1 MNIYILQNYFYD
13 IFFNT
18 KNYFQL
24 WLIGFLIN
32 ILRWSE
38 IVITGI
44 IIFNITNSPL
54 QVTLLL
60 IFRFLSL
67 MSFSVISGIITDKY
81 NKKICLSTSLFLMT
95 LISLMFYFL
104 SKLDINIFILQ
115 IYSIVSGL
123 FWAVETTVRKSL
135 IIESITKD
143 NYAKYISLDTFTLH
157 LTRFIGPLISGFFYE
172 YYLLSYLFIFATFTY
187 AISFLLSTIL
197 KYNKNKNNSSSNNI
211 NYNLAAIY
219 KIILKKK
226 QLLLVYFITII
237 FNIWAYAHISLLPA
251 IVEIEEFYES
261 KHISYLFCVEAL
273 GSLISILYVVIY
285 DNYKFYKSYYII
297 GTVITLICSL
307 LFCFSTNIYFTY
319 FILFISGIGSGLF
332 SAMQTILVALYAPT
346 EYKGSMLGFLNLCI
360 GFATIGFLHVGILSS
375 LYGVKDAIYV
385 SSIEGLIII
394 VATLFI
400 FQKIAFKF

>member
-1 MNIYILQNYFYD
+1 MDKFKLQKYLYD
-13 IFFNT
+13 NFFNN
-18 KNYFQL
+18 KNYLPL

-67 MSFSVISGIITDKY
+67 MSFSVISGIIIDKY

-123 FWAVETTVRKSL
+123 FWAIESTVRKSL
-135 IIESITKD
+135 IIESIKKE

-172 YYLLSYLFIFATFTY
+172 FYILSYLFVFATFIY
-187 AISFLLSTIL
+187 SISFLLSTIL
-197 KYNKNKNNSSSNNI
+197 KYNKNNNSI
-211 NYNLAAIY
+211 NKTIKYNLAAIY
-219 KIILKKK
+219 KIILQNRK
-226 QLLLVYFITII
+226 LLLVYFITII

-251 IVEIEEFYES
+251 VVEIEEFYEA
-261 KHISYLFCVEAL
+261 KHISYLFCAEAL

-319 FILFISGIGSGLF
+319 FILFI
-332 SAMQTILVALYAPT
+332 
-346 EYKGSMLGFLNLCI
+346 
-360 GFATIGFLHVGILSS
+360 
-375 LYGVKDAIYV
+375 
-385 SSIEGLIII
+385 
-394 VATLFI
+394 
-400 FQKIAFKF
+400 

>member
-67 MSFSVISGIITDKY
+67 MSFSVISGIIIDKY

-123 FWAVETTVRKSL
+123 FWAIESTVRKSL
-135 IIESITKD
+135 IIESIKKE

-251 IVEIEEFYES
+251 VVEIEEFYEA

-346 EYKGSMLGFLNLCI
+346 EYKGSMLGLLNLCI

>member
-1 MNIYILQNYFYD
+1 MNIYILQNYLYD

-104 SKLDINIFILQ
+104 SKLDINIYLLQ

-123 FWAVETTVRKSL
+123 FWAIETTVRKSL

-143 NYAKYISLDTFTLH
+143 NYAKYISLDTFTLQ
-157 LTRFIGPLISGFFYE
+157 LTRFIGPLISGLFYE
-172 YYLLSYLFIFATFTY
+172 YFLLSYLFIFATFTY
-187 AISFLLSTIL
+187 AISFIISTKL
-197 KYNKNKNNSSSNNI
+197 KYNNSKNI
-211 NYNLAAIY
+211 NNNNVKYNLAVIY
-219 KIILKKK
+219 KIILR
-226 QLLLVYFITII
+226 
-237 FNIWAYAHISLLPA
+237 
-251 IVEIEEFYES
+251 S
-261 KHISYLFCVEAL
+261 K
-273 GSLISILYVVIY
+273 
-285 DNYKFYKSYYII
+285 
-297 GTVITLICSL
+297 
-307 LFCFSTNIYFTY
+307 
-319 FILFISGIGSGLF
+319 
-332 SAMQTILVALYAPT
+332 
-346 EYKGSMLGFLNLCI
+346 NL
-360 GFATIGFLHVGILSS
+360 
-375 LYGVKDAIYV
+375 
-385 SSIEGLIII
+385 
-394 VATLFI
+394 
-400 FQKIAFKF
+400 

>member
-1 MNIYILQNYFYD
+1 MDKFKLQKYLYD
-13 IFFNT
+13 NFFNN
-18 KNYFQL
+18 KNYLPL

-44 IIFNITNSPL
+44 IIFKITNSPL

-67 MSFSVISGIITDKY
+67 MSLSVISGIITDKY
-81 NKKICLSTSLFLMT
+81 NKKYCLSTSLFLMSI
-95 LISLMFYFL
+95 ISLIFYFL

-115 IYSIVSGL
+115 LYSIVSGL
-123 FWAVETTVRKSL
+123 FWAIESTVRKSL
-135 IIESITKD
+135 IIESIKKE
-143 NYAKYISLDTFTLH
+143 NYAKSISLDTFTLH

-172 YYLLSYLFIFATFTY
+172 LYILSYLFVFATFIY
-187 AISFLLSTIL
+187 SISFLLSTIL
-197 KYNKNKNNSSSNNI
+197 KYNKNNNYSNNNI

-219 KIILKKK
+219 KIILQNKK
-226 QLLLVYFITII
+226 LLLVYFITII

-251 IVEIEEFYES
+251 VVEIEEFYEA
-261 KHISYLFCVEAL
+261 KHISYLFCAEAL
-273 GSLISILYVVIY
+273 GSLISILYVIIY

-319 FILFISGIGSGLF
+319 IILFISGIGSGLF
-332 SAMQTILVALYAPT
+332 SAMQPILVVLYSPPD
-346 EYKGSMLGFLNLCI
+346 YKGSMLGILNLCI
-360 GFATIGFLHVGILSS
+360 GFATIGFFHVGILSS

-400 FQKIAFKF
+400 FQKIAFKLK

>member
-1 MNIYILQNYFYD
+1 MNIYILNNYFYD

-81 NKKICLSTSLFLMT
+81 NKKICLSTSLFLMA
-95 LISLMFYFL
+95 LISSMFYYL
-104 SKLDINIFILQ
+104 SKLDINIYLLQ

-123 FWAVETTVRKSL
+123 FWAIETTVRKSL
-135 IIESITKD
+135 IIESITKV
-143 NYAKYISLDTFTLH
+143 NYGKYISLDTFTLQ
-157 LTRFIGPLISGFFYE
+157 LTRFIGPLISGLFYE
-172 YYLLSYLFIFATFTY
+172 YFLLSYLFIFATFTY
-187 AISFLLSTIL
+187 AISFVISTTL
-197 KYNKNKNNSSSNNI
+197 KYNHSKNITNNNI
-211 NYNLAAIY
+211 QYNLPVIY
-219 KIILKKK
+219 KIILNSNN
-226 QLLLVYFITII
+226 LILVYLITII
-237 FNIWAYAHISLLPA
+237 FNIWAYAYISLLPA

-261 KHISYLFCVEAL
+261 KHISYLYSVEAL
-273 GSLISILYVVIY
+273 GSFISIIYVVIY
-285 DNYKFYKSYYII
+285 ANCKLYKSYYIA
-297 GTVITLICSL
+297 GTAITLICSFI
-307 LFCFSTNIYFTY
+307 FCFSTNIYFTY
-319 FILFISGIGSGLF
+319 FILFISGIGTGLF
-332 SAMQTILVALYAPT
+332 SAMQPILVALYAPP

-360 GFATIGFLHVGILSS
+360 GFATIGYLHVGILSS
-375 LYGVKDAIYV
+375 LYGVKTAIYV
-385 SSIEGLIII
+385 SSIEGLIVIFT
-394 VATLFI
+394 TLFI
-400 FQKIAFKF
+400 FNRFIIKFY